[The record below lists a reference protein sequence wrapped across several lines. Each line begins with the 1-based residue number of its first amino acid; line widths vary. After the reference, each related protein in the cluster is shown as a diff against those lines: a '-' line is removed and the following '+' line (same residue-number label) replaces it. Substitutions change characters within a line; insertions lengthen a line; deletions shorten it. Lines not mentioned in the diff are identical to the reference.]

1 MTNSRLHNDQQVLLQ
16 TKTPLNFYVT
26 VLLIA
31 SFFLLFLT
39 FALIGRLGFG
49 AAGFC
54 FVLFSLLSYVYFGRY
69 LARVTLHHHGIKITY
84 LFPWDSNTAF
94 TFKSLSSIQSKDR
107 PLLTDSNRW
116 YRSYQTLHLIN
127 EKGEAWQAHYQ
138 IDEASQQFLTQTL
151 GKLEY
156 AADNIV
162 FVK

>member
-1 MTNSRLHNDQQVLLQ
+1 
-16 TKTPLNFYVT
+16 

-31 SFFLLFLT
+31 SYFLLFLT
-39 FALIGRLGFG
+39 FALTGRLDYG

-54 FVLFSLLSYVYFGRY
+54 FVLFSFLSYVYFGRY
-69 LARVTLHHHGIKITY
+69 LARVTIHHHSIQITY
-84 LFPWDSNTAF
+84 LFPWQSSSTF
-94 TFKSLSSIQSKDR
+94 TFKSLLSIRCKDR
-107 PLLTDSNRW
+107 PLLTDSDRW

-138 IDEASQQFLTQTL
+138 IDEASQQLLVQTL

-156 AADNIV
+156 ANAETG